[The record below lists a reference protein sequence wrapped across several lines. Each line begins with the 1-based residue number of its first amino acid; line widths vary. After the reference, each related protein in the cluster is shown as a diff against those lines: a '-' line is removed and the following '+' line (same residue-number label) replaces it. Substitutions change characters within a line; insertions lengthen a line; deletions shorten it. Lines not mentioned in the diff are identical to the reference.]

1 MQFDRIEIGKL
12 IKKTRKAKRLRQ
24 QDLADSNISQVVISY
39 IETGKP
45 EISEEK
51 IKYLLKKLD
60 IKEKDY
66 EKFYVNEDEIAAKE
80 FDEEMEL
87 RLISLETIIDLTAP
101 EQGLEELR
109 SIGLPNG
116 SSLDADIYYLKGK
129 YYLHKRN
136 LKKANRYFF
145 QAIRLVDDKYPEKI
159 HSNLKAASYYGLAK
173 LEYAN
178 NDLNKALEYC
188 KKGESSFIIDGERPY
203 LQAGFLVSK
212 VIFLQKLNR
221 LEDAQ
226 SALDKLNSISSGKPC
241 FIESRE
247 IILNAYELQATIWAK
262 GNMTNN
268 AISHAKKGIE
278 LARIDKAYD
287 RSCELWT
294 TLGSIYNKKDNLQ
307 AAEICF
313 QTALKLKNKIQREYL
328 LSYANTEL
336 GNLYTKKRK
345 FGEAE
350 KKFYK
355 AISISKKT
363 NDAYQETEALMGL
376 GECYILQNK
385 SAQAIKFLKYALEL
399 AKQSGFTKQKNQLL
413 LKLGHYLK
421 AIGDPSFQQYAFD
434 FFESNVEALIHKEG
448 GVSTLSYQFN
458 QAKRHSAGDPPDL

>member
-1 MQFDRIEIGKL
+1 MEFDRIEIGKF

-24 QDLADSNISQVVISY
+24 QDLADENISQVVISY

-51 IKYLLKKLD
+51 IRYLLNKLKIRESD
-60 IKEKDY
+60 YKE
-66 EKFYVNEDEIAAKE
+66 FYVEDNKE
-80 FDEEMEL
+80 ASKELEEEMKL
-87 RLISLETIIDLTAP
+87 RLIALETIIDLTAP

-116 SSLDADIYYLKGK
+116 SPLDADIYYLKGK
-129 YYLHKRN
+129 YYLYKRN
-136 LKKANRYFF
+136 LKRANKYFF
-145 QAIRLVDDKYPEKI
+145 QAIRLVDDKYPEMI
-159 HSNLKAASYYGLAK
+159 GSNLKAASYFGLAK

-188 KKGESSFIIDGERPY
+188 KKGESSFIIDGGRSY

-226 SALDKLNSISSGKPC
+226 SALDKLNSLNSGKPC

-268 AISHAKKGIE
+268 AIIHAKKGIE

-294 TLGSIYNKKDNLQ
+294 TLGSIYSNKNKLHL
-307 AAEICF
+307 AEICF
-313 QTALKLKNKIQREYL
+313 LTALKLKNKIQREYL
-328 LSYANTEL
+328 LSYANTQL
-336 GNLYTKKRK
+336 GNLYTKKKK
-345 FGEAE
+345 FSKAE
-350 KKFYK
+350 KMFQK

-376 GECYILQNK
+376 GECYIHQNN
-385 SAQAIKFLKYALEL
+385 SAHAIKCLKHALEL

-421 AIGDPSFQQYAFD
+421 TIGNPGFQEYVFD
-434 FFESNVEALIHKEG
+434 FFESNVEALFNRKG
-448 GVSTLSYQFN
+448 GESAMPYYFSQT
-458 QAKRHSAGDPPDL
+458 KRHSAGDPPDL